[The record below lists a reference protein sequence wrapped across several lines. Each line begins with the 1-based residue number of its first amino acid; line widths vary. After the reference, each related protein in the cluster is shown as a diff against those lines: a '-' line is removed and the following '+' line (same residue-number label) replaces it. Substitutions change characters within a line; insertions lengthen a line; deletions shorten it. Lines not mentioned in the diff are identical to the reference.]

1 MSVLFTYFVN
11 KARPIL
17 TIFTR
22 TIIRGILRSH
32 NFVDLAQNIPNSI
45 IQTLENDADAAKEFI
60 TQIQNGQ
67 VPDLIK
73 DLPQEIIDSFTD
85 VLNIVKTLPSEILNV
100 AEAAVTDV
108 VDVANEIENGTIISE
123 IEKLPSEV
131 ASVVTQDWGEF
142 TAGIVHGWNDFTC
155 FFKPKPCPGSLVTT
169 TSINHSAPSTA
180 VTASA
185 PLITPHIVTPTP
197 LPTRF
202 DNTTRRSTALLP
214 TSTVVVPN
222 TSVRTTGGSYASYG
236 VWASTFIMIT
246 VLGLSALL

>member
-11 KARPIL
+11 NARPIL

-32 NFVDLAQNIPNSI
+32 KIFDLAQNIPNSI
-45 IQTLENDADAAKEFI
+45 IQTLENDADAAEKFI
-60 TQIQNGQ
+60 TQIEHGQ

-73 DLPQEIIDSFTD
+73 DLPQEIIDGFTD
-85 VLNIVKTLPSEILNV
+85 VLNILKTLPSEILNV

-108 VDVANEIENGTIISE
+108 VNVANEIENGTIISE

-142 TAGIVHGWNDFTC
+142 TAGVVDGWNDFTC
-155 FFKPKPCPGSLVTT
+155 FFKPKPCPGHTSTTSSLVTT
-169 TSINHSAPSTA
+169 TSINA

-185 PLITPHIVTPTP
+185 PIITPHIIIPMP

-202 DNTTRRSTALLP
+202 DNTTKRSTAFLP

-236 VWASTFIMIT
+236 VWASTFIITT